1 MQLVFW
7 KFLQLFCMSVS
18 FLGGMTMA
26 ETIQILLE
34 FEYKQVR
41 VELEDNKASREFMA
55 QLPLNLEFSDY
66 AGKEKVAHLQ
76 QSLSVRNTSGYDPQI
91 GDFFYF
97 APWGNIGIFYAKQ
110 PPYNG
115 LVYLGKLS
123 NAKDLQSL
131 KSLKANFRVK
141 ITRQEAQ

>member
-26 ETIQILLE
+26 ETMQILLE
-34 FEYKQVR
+34 FEGKQVR

-55 QLPLNLEFSDY
+55 QIPLNLEFSDY

-97 APWGNIGIFYAKQ
+97 ASWGNIGIFYAKQ

-131 KSLKANFRVK
+131 QSLKANFRVK